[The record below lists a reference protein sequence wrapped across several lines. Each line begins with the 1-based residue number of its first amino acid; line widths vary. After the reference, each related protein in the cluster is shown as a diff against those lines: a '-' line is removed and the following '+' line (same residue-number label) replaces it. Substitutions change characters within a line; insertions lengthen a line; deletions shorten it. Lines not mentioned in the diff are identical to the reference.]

1 MPSTILSDNGVSSGS
16 AGLKTT
22 ASNDGILALQTTTA
36 AGAATTA
43 VTIDTLQNVGVGVT
57 PSAWGSGQKAIQIG
71 ASGTLNGSTNASLF
85 GVGANTFFNGT
96 ANTYINTAAASLY
109 LQLSGAHQW
118 YNAPSGT
125 AGNAITF
132 TQAMTL
138 DASGNLGVGTTSPV
152 SPLTAA
158 RGNVTGAGQWASSA
172 IAVYN
177 PTNIGSYSQIAFG
190 YTPGTT
196 NAAAYMGFVSTNQ
209 GSNGYGD
216 LVFGTRA
223 VNTDTQPTERA
234 RIDSSG
240 NLLVGK
246 TSAADAPVGAVV
258 QPTGRLAGAL
268 AQSTS
273 GFDTLTVYSTTAA
286 AYRFYV
292 TMDGKINC
300 TSTTIAGI
308 SDIRF
313 KENIR
318 DLDTGLD
325 AIMALKPRKF
335 DWKEGVGKNV
345 KDDRGFIAQEF
356 EEVFPDL
363 IGQWKDEPPEG
374 EEPYKTVSPDLIP
387 VLVKAIQE
395 LKAIVD
401 AQAVEIAALKG

>member
-1 MPSTILSDNGVSSGS
+1 
-16 AGLKTT
+16 
-22 ASNDGILALQTTTA
+22 
-36 AGAATTA
+36 
-43 VTIDTLQNVGVGVT
+43 
-57 PSAWGSGQKAIQIG
+57 
-71 ASGTLNGSTNASLF
+71 
-85 GVGANTFFNGT
+85 
-96 ANTYINTAAASLY
+96 
-109 LQLSGAHQW
+109 
-118 YNAPSGT
+118 
-125 AGNAITF
+125 
-132 TQAMTL
+132 MTL
-138 DASGNLGVGTTSPV
+138 DASGNLGIGTTSPAQRLDV
-152 SPLTAA
+152 SGQALVTNLYLRSDDSDVSWGAGSGSRPLI
-158 RGNVTGAGQWASSA
+158 RGNATNNTLQFYTASA
-172 IAVYN
+172 
-177 PTNIGSYSQIAFG
+177 
-190 YTPGTT
+190 
-196 NAAAYMGFVSTNQ
+196 
-209 GSNGYGD
+209 
-216 LVFGTRA
+216 
-223 VNTDTQPTERA
+223 ERA

-246 TSAADAPVGAVV
+246 TSAADGTVGAVV
-258 QPTGRLAGAL
+258 QPTGRLAGAM

-292 TMDGKINC
+292 TLDGKINC

-308 SDIRF
+308 SDVRF

-401 AQAVEIAALKG
+401 AQAVEIAALKGTP